1 MPTGRRI
8 RGGLAVERRFGL
20 SLEGLETMRVLASLV
35 LATVMAFGVTGIA
48 GADEATAPIKALLVT
63 GGCCHDYPFQ
73 TRQYIQAA
81 KDRGVDVEW
90 TVVMEGGTGT
100 SAEIDLYNDP
110 DWAKGYDVVVHNECF
125 ANTANPDYIRKITA
139 AHHAGVN
146 AVVIHCAMHTYRAA
160 EIDDW
165 REFLGVTSRR
175 HEHQSLYEVVVAG
188 DGHWITAN
196 IPEGYKTPMDELYVI
211 EKVWPNTQ
219 VLATST
225 SEKTNESHPVIWTN
239 TYGEA
244 RVFGTTY
251 GHSVDT
257 FSDATFLDVIVRG
270 LQWAAEREPTS
281 P

>member
-1 MPTGRRI
+1 MRFFS
-8 RGGLAVERRFGL
+8 AVVCAL
-20 SLEGLETMRVLASLV
+20 
-35 LATVMAFGVTGIA
+35 GVVA
-48 GADEATAPIKALLVT
+48 GAGMVSAADEAAAPIKALLVT

-73 TRQYIQAA
+73 TRQYMQAA

-90 TVVMEGGTGT
+90 TVVMDGGTGT
-100 SAEIDLYNDP
+100 SAEIDLYKDP
-110 DWAKGYDVVVHNECF
+110 DWAEGYDVVVHNECF
-125 ANTANPDYIRKITA
+125 ANTANPDYIRSITT

-175 HEHQSLYEVVVAG
+175 HEHRSHYEVVVAG
-188 DGHWITAN
+188 DGHWITKN
-196 IPEGYKTPMDELYVI
+196 IPDGYKTPMDELYVI
-211 EKVWPNTQ
+211 EKVWPKTE

-225 SEKTNESHPVIWTN
+225 SEKTKESHPVIWTN

-257 FSDATFLDVIVRG
+257 FSDETFLDLIVRG
-270 LQWAAEREPTS
+270 LVWAAEREPAS

>member
-1 MPTGRRI
+1 
-8 RGGLAVERRFGL
+8 
-20 SLEGLETMRVLASLV
+20 MRVLASLV

-81 KDRGVDVEW
+81 KDRGVDVEG

-100 SAEIDLYNDP
+100 S
-110 DWAKGYDVVVHNECF
+110 
-125 ANTANPDYIRKITA
+125 
-139 AHHAGVN
+139 
-146 AVVIHCAMHTYRAA
+146 A